1 MKIDEG
7 YGVEDDDKDDK
18 EDNDDEDKDDE
29 TRASGGIDSD
39 FPKSA

>member
-1 MKIDEG
+1 MKIDDG
-7 YGVEDDDKDDK
+7 DGVGADDK